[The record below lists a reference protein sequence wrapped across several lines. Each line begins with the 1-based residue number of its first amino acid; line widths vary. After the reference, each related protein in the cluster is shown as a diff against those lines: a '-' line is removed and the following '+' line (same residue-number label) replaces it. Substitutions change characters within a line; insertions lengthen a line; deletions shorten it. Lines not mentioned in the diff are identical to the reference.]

1 MDKEKTVRVNSEAQF
16 LIDLPSEIVIIPIVN
31 SPIFPGMIAPIILS
45 EDKYTTE
52 LDNYLSKFNTIA
64 LNLVKYKDYSEF
76 PEDTG
81 SEDDEEIEDESIDS
95 QDDEAE
101 VELARKKKG
110 APKRI
115 KIQEERDDFD
125 ESESMD
131 EDLRVASDA
140 DQKKEKKTGKKS
152 KRSEKQQPLMEPL
165 LTPKDIYKV
174 GVICKVVKKLKLP
187 DGSVNLLVHGMRR
200 YRAVEYSQESPLL
213 LCRPEVFQDIHEPD
227 EELDAYTRSV
237 INQVKKLSEINP
249 YFNEEMKL
257 AMLNSPSP
265 GSLADLVAFALSLDV
280 PEAQDFLETL
290 VVKKRFAKLLVYLK
304 REKDVA
310 DIQKKIT
317 DEVNDKVNKYQREYF
332 LREQLKVIRSE
343 LGMEEDEKAKD
354 MKKLREGI
362 EAAGLPED
370 AKKVAMEE
378 LDRLESIPDSSPE
391 YNVTRTYL
399 QWMVHLPWT
408 KASEDKVEI
417 EGARKILEKDHY
429 GLEKAKERILEFLA
443 VRKLKPEYDGT
454 ILCLA
459 GPPGV
464 GKTSLGHSIARA
476 LGRKFYRFS
485 LGGMKDEAEIKGHR
499 RTYVGAMPGKI
510 LQALKRVEVNN
521 PVIMLDEIDK
531 IGKSYQG
538 DPASALLE
546 VLDPEQNKTFIDNYL
561 DVSFDL
567 SKVLFIATANYVGEI
582 PEALL
587 DRMELIELSGY
598 TLEEKLS
605 IATKWVIPKQ
615 LKKHGLVTKD
625 LKFSNAV
632 LKAIIADYAR
642 EPGVRIMEQM
652 IAKMCRRAALEKVS
666 HKKKS
671 QYEPKVTE
679 LEKILGPK
687 RFETDKAQK
696 PLAPGIVTGLAW
708 TAFGG
713 DILFVESIPLKGKG
727 FKLTGQ
733 LGDVM
738 NESANLAYS
747 FIKKILQEQ
756 IEEEKKKIKAPKK
769 SKTQMKISTTIE
781 TSQSPAKPSEE
792 PQDYLA
798 NHEVHLHLPAGAT
811 PKDGPSAGITMALAL
826 YSLATNRKVRGDVAM
841 TGELS
846 LTGKVLPV
854 GGIKEKVLAAK
865 RAGIKEVILP
875 WQNEKDLK
883 EVPER
888 HRAGLKF
895 FPVKHFDEV
904 LKIALDK

>member
-1 MDKEKTVRVNSEAQF
+1 MPPKDKNAKANSESSVLA
-16 LIDLPSEIVIIPIVN
+16 DMPKEVVIIPIVN

-45 EDKYTTE
+45 EDKYTPE
-52 LDNYLSKFNTIA
+52 LDSYLAKNNYVA
-64 LNLVKYKDYSEF
+64 LNLVKFKDYGEAQDVLQ
-76 PEDTG
+76 EM
-81 SEDDEEIEDESIDS
+81 DEENINYEEETDEKYTGLSS
-95 QDDEAE
+95 ADDITP
-101 VELARKKKG
+101 KG
-110 APKRI
+110 I
-115 KIQEERDDFD
+115 
-125 ESESMD
+125 
-131 EDLRVASDA
+131 
-140 DQKKEKKTGKKS
+140 
-152 KRSEKQQPLMEPL
+152 
-165 LTPKDIYKV
+165 TPKDIYKV
-174 GVICKVVKKLKLP
+174 GVLCKLIKKLKLP
-187 DGSVNLLVHGMRR
+187 DGSVNLLVHGMKR
-200 YRAVEYSQESPLL
+200 YRAVEYVVDAPLL
-213 LCRPEVFQDIHEPD
+213 VAKTEVFNDIHEPD

-290 VVKKRFAKLLVYLK
+290 IVKKRFAKLLVYLK

-332 LREQLKVIRSE
+332 LREQLKVIRNE
-343 LGMEEDEKAKD
+343 LGLDEDDKAKD
-354 MKKLREGI
+354 MKKI
-362 EAAGLPED
+362 QEALEQGNLPED
-370 AKKVAMEE
+370 AKKAAMEE
-378 LDRLESIPDSSPE
+378 LERLESIPDSSPE

-399 QWMVHLPWT
+399 NWMISLPWDKST
-408 KASEDKVEI
+408 DDKVDI
-417 EGARKILEKDHY
+417 EAAKKILEKDHY
-429 GLEKAKERILEFLA
+429 GLEKPKERIMEFLA

-454 ILCLA
+454 ILCLS

-464 GKTSLGHSIARA
+464 GKTSLGHSIAKA

-510 LQALKRVEVNN
+510 IQALKRVEVNN

-538 DPASALLE
+538 DPASSLLE

-561 DVSFDL
+561 DVPFDL
-567 SKVLFIATANYVGEI
+567 SKVLFIATANYIGEI

-598 TLEEKLS
+598 TIEEKLS

-615 LKKHGLVTKD
+615 LKKHGLAAKE
-625 LKFSNAV
+625 FSLSAVV
-632 LKAIIADYAR
+632 LKALVSDYAR
-642 EPGVRIMEQM
+642 EPGVRVMEQLV
-652 IAKMCRRAALEKVS
+652 AKLCRRAALEKVS
-666 HKKKS
+666 SKRFKKFA
-671 QYEPKVTE
+671 PTIAD
-679 LEKILGPK
+679 LEKVLGPK

-696 PLAPGIVTGLAW
+696 PLQPGIVTGLAW
-708 TAFGG
+708 TSFGG
-713 DILFVESIPLKGKG
+713 DILFIETIPLKGRG

-738 NESANLAYS
+738 GESANLAYS
-747 FIKKILQEQ
+747 YVKKILQAQ
-756 IEEEKKKIKAPKK
+756 IEEEELKK
-769 SKTQMKISTTIE
+769 SAATKKTKKVTKKPEPVLHT
-781 TSQSPAKPSEE
+781 PAPAVPAPNPEE
-792 PQDYLA
+792 ATDFLA
-798 NHEVHLHLPAGAT
+798 KHEIHLHLPAGAT

-826 YSLATNRKVRGDVAM
+826 YSLATNQMVRGDVAM

-865 RAGIKEVILP
+865 RAGIKTIILP

-888 HRAGLKF
+888 HRMGMKF
-895 FPVKHFDEV
+895 FPVRHFDEV
-904 LKIALDK
+904 LKIALKGK

>member
-1 MDKEKTVRVNSEAQF
+1 MPPKEKAVKANSESHVVA
-16 LIDLPSEIVIIPIVN
+16 DLPAEVVIIPIVN

-45 EDKYTTE
+45 EDKYTPE
-52 LDNYLSKFNTIA
+52 LDAYLTKNNYVA
-64 LNLVKYKDYSEF
+64 LNLVKFKDFGEGQ
-76 PEDTG
+76 EVLQ
-81 SEDDEEIEDESIDS
+81 EMDEEQINYEEEHEEDELTGPSSDIS
-95 QDDEAE
+95 P
-101 VELARKKKG
+101 KG
-110 APKRI
+110 I
-115 KIQEERDDFD
+115 
-125 ESESMD
+125 
-131 EDLRVASDA
+131 
-140 DQKKEKKTGKKS
+140 
-152 KRSEKQQPLMEPL
+152 
-165 LTPKDIYKV
+165 TPKDIYRV
-174 GVICKVVKKLKLP
+174 GVLCKVIKKLKLP
-187 DGSVNLLVHGMRR
+187 DGSVNLLVHGMKR
-200 YRAVEYSQESPLL
+200 YRAVEYVVDAPLL
-213 LCRPEVFQDIHEPD
+213 IAKTEVFNDIHEPD

-332 LREQLKVIRSE
+332 LREQLKVIRNE
-343 LGMEEDEKAKD
+343 LGLDEDDKAKD
-354 MKKLREGI
+354 MKKIKEGI
-362 EAAGLPED
+362 EEGNLPEE
-370 AKKVAMEE
+370 AKKAALEE
-378 LDRLESIPDSSPE
+378 LERLESIPDSSPE

-399 QWMVHLPWT
+399 NWMVHLPWN
-408 KASEDKVEI
+408 KATDDKVDME
-417 EGARKILEKDHY
+417 AAKRILEKDHY
-429 GLEKAKERILEFLA
+429 GLEKPKERIMEFLA

-464 GKTSLGHSIARA
+464 GKTSLGHSIAKA
-476 LGRKFYRFS
+476 LNRKFYRFS
-485 LGGMKDEAEIKGHR
+485 LGGMRDEAEIKGHR
-499 RTYVGAMPGKI
+499 RTYVGAMPGKLI
-510 LQALKRVEVNN
+510 QALKRVEVNN

-531 IGKSYQG
+531 IGKSFQG

-561 DVSFDL
+561 DVPFDL

-598 TLEEKLS
+598 TIEEKLS

-615 LKKHGLVTKD
+615 LKKHGLVSKEFT
-625 LKFSNAV
+625 LSQTV
-632 LKAIIADYAR
+632 LKALVSDYAR
-642 EPGVRIMEQM
+642 EPGVRVMEQL
-652 IAKMCRRAALEKVS
+652 IAKLCRRAALEKVS
-666 HKKKS
+666 SKKFKK
-671 QYEPKVTE
+671 YAPTVND
-679 LEKILGPK
+679 LEKVLGPK

-696 PLAPGIVTGLAW
+696 PLMPGVVTGLAW

-738 NESANLAYS
+738 GESANLAYS
-747 FIKKILQEQ
+747 YIKRVLQGQ
-756 IEEEKKKIKAPKK
+756 IEEENKKKAKVTKKVTKKTSSKEAPA
-769 SKTQMKISTTIE
+769 TPVVQA
-781 TSQSPAKPSEE
+781 PNAEE
-792 PQDYLA
+792 ATDFLA
-798 NHEVHLHLPAGAT
+798 THEIHLHLPAGAT

-826 YSLATNRKVRGDVAM
+826 YSLATNQMVRGDVAM

-865 RAGIKEVILP
+865 RAGIKTIILP

-888 HRAGLKF
+888 HRKGMQF

-904 LKIALDK
+904 LKIALK

>member
-1 MDKEKTVRVNSEAQF
+1 MAPKDKNAKANTSNSMP
-16 LIDLPSEIVIIPIVN
+16 DSPSEVVIIPIVN

-45 EDKYTTE
+45 EDKYTPE
-52 LDNYLSKFNTIA
+52 LDSYLGKNNYVA
-64 LNLVKYKDYSEF
+64 LNLVKFKDFGENSEVLQ
-76 PEDTG
+76 EMGEEETG
-81 SEDDEEIEDESIDS
+81 FEDDENKFSTMSSSDVSP
-95 QDDEAE
+95 
-101 VELARKKKG
+101 KG
-110 APKRI
+110 I
-115 KIQEERDDFD
+115 
-125 ESESMD
+125 
-131 EDLRVASDA
+131 
-140 DQKKEKKTGKKS
+140 
-152 KRSEKQQPLMEPL
+152 
-165 LTPKDIYKV
+165 TPKDIYKV
-174 GVICKVVKKLKLP
+174 GVLCKVIKKLKLP
-187 DGSVNLLVHGMRR
+187 DGSVNLLVHGMKR
-200 YRAVEYSQESPLL
+200 YRASEYTSEMPLL
-213 LCRPEVFQDIHEPD
+213 IAKTEVFNDIHEPD

-332 LREQLKVIRSE
+332 LREQLKVIRNE
-343 LGMEEDEKAKD
+343 LGMDEDDKAKD
-354 MKKLREGI
+354 IKKIRETLEEGD
-362 EAAGLPED
+362 LPEE
-370 AKKVAMEE
+370 AKKAAMEE
-378 LDRLESIPDSSPE
+378 LERLESIPDSSPE

-399 QWMVHLPWT
+399 NWMVQLPWA
-408 KASEDKVEI
+408 KSSEDKADI
-417 EGARKILEKDHY
+417 EASKKILDKDHY
-429 GLEKAKERILEFLA
+429 GLEKPKERILEFLA

-464 GKTSLGHSIARA
+464 GKTSLGHSIAKA
-476 LGRKFYRFS
+476 LNRKFYRFS

-499 RTYVGAMPGKI
+499 RTYVGAMPGKLI
-510 LQALKRVEVNN
+510 QALKRVEVNN

-561 DVSFDL
+561 DVPFDL

-598 TLEEKLS
+598 TIEEKLS

-615 LKKHGLVTKD
+615 LKKHGLSSKEFT
-625 LKFSNAV
+625 LGSTV
-632 LKAIIADYAR
+632 LKALVSDYAR
-642 EPGVRIMEQM
+642 EPGVRVMEQL
-652 IAKMCRRAALEKVS
+652 IAKLCRRAALEKVS
-666 HKKKS
+666 NKKFKKFS
-671 QYEPKVTE
+671 PVVAD
-679 LEKILGPK
+679 LEKFLGSK
-687 RFETDKAQK
+687 RFETDMAQK
-696 PLAPGIVTGLAW
+696 PLQPGIVTGLAW
-708 TAFGG
+708 TSFGG

-738 NESANLAYS
+738 GESANLAYS
-747 FIKKILQEQ
+747 YVKSLLQGQIDSELKTSQKTVKKVS
-756 IEEEKKKIKAPKK
+756 KKKPVVVPTAPA
-769 SKTQMKISTTIE
+769 
-781 TSQSPAKPSEE
+781 PHAAHLEE
-792 PQDYLA
+792 ATDFLA
-798 NHEVHLHLPAGAT
+798 THEIHLHLPAGAT

-826 YSLATNRKVRGDVAM
+826 YSLATNRMVRGDVAM

-865 RAGIKEVILP
+865 RAGIREIILP

-888 HRAGLKF
+888 HRKGLRF
-895 FPVKHFDEV
+895 HPVKHFDEV
-904 LKIALDK
+904 LNIALKKK

>member
-1 MDKEKTVRVNSEAQF
+1 MNDENGYPDFEVKLKPTSSKD
-16 LIDLPSEIVIIPIVN
+16 DLAKIPEIVVIIPIMN

-45 EDKYTTE
+45 EDKFTPE
-52 LDNYLSKFNTIA
+52 LDESLLKTGYVA
-64 LNLVKYKDYSEF
+64 LNLVKNELKDEKGKII
-76 PEDTG
+76 PE
-81 SEDDEEIEDESIDS
+81 EEIDFENKE
-95 QDDEAE
+95 
-101 VELARKKKG
+101 
-110 APKRI
+110 I
-115 KIQEERDDFD
+115 K
-125 ESESMD
+125 S
-131 EDLRVASDA
+131 
-140 DQKKEKKTGKKS
+140 G
-152 KRSEKQQPLMEPL
+152 
-165 LTPKDIYKV
+165 DIYKV
-174 GVICKVVKKLKLP
+174 GVLCKVVKKLKLP
-187 DGSVNLLVHGMRR
+187 DGSVNILVHGMKR
-200 YRAVEYSQESPLL
+200 YRASGIISESPVL
-213 LCRPEVFQDIHEPD
+213 RAKVEVFDDILETD

-265 GSLADLVAFALSLDV
+265 GALADLVAFAISLDI

-310 DIQKKIT
+310 DIQKKIS

-343 LGMEEDEKAKD
+343 LGMEEDEKARD
-354 MKKLREGI
+354 VKKIKEQI
-362 EAAGLPED
+362 EKIGLPED
-370 AKKVAMEE
+370 VLKTAKEE
-378 LDRLESIPDSSPE
+378 LERLELIPDSSPE
-391 YNVTRTYL
+391 YNVARTYL
-399 QWMVHLPWT
+399 SWLIELPWAKST
-408 KASEDKVEI
+408 DDNIDINNSK
-417 EGARKILEKDHY
+417 KILAKDHY

-443 VRKLKPEYDGT
+443 VRKLKPSYDGT

-464 GKTSLGHSIARA
+464 GKTSMGKSIAES

-485 LGGMKDEAEIKGHR
+485 LGGMRDEAEIKGHR

-567 SKVLFIATANYVGEI
+567 SKVLFIATANYINDI

-587 DRMELIELSGY
+587 DRMEVIELSGY
-598 TLEEKLS
+598 TMEEKLE
-605 IATKWVIPKQ
+605 ITTKWVIPRQ
-615 LKKHGLVTKD
+615 LKKHGLNKTDVSLSAQVIK
-625 LKFSNAV
+625 K
-632 LKAIIADYAR
+632 IISDYAR
-642 EPGVRIMEQM
+642 EPGVRVLEQH
-652 IAKMCRRAALEKVS
+652 IAKICRRAALEKVS
-666 HKKKS
+666 NPRKKLK
-671 QYEPKVTE
+671 YTPTVEK
-679 LEKILGPK
+679 LEDILGTP
-687 RFETDKAQK
+687 RFQSELAEKKNK
-696 PLAPGIVTGLAW
+696 PGVVTGLAW
-708 TAFGG
+708 TAYGG
-713 DILFVESIPLKGKG
+713 EILFIETLPLKGRG

-733 LGDVM
+733 LGGVM

-747 FIKKILQEQ
+747 YVKKLLQNKMDEVPV
-756 IEEEKKKIKAPKK
+756 KKKAKSKIKVEENKAPV
-769 SKTQMKISTTIE
+769 E
-781 TSQSPAKPSEE
+781 VE
-792 PQDYLA
+792 DYLA
-798 NHEVHLHLPAGAT
+798 SHEVHLHLPAGAT

-826 YSLATNRKVRGDVAM
+826 YSLANNVAVKSDLAM

-865 RAGIKEVILP
+865 RAGIKTIILP
-875 WQNEKDLK
+875 KQNEKDLK
-883 EVPER
+883 EVPIA
-888 HRAGLKF
+888 HRKGLKF
-895 FPVKHFDEV
+895 YPVSHFDEV
-904 LKIALDK
+904 LKIAIEK

>member
-1 MDKEKTVRVNSEAQF
+1 MAREKKTMKSNSDANF
-16 LIDLPSEIVIIPIVN
+16 LGEVPSEVVIIPIVN

-45 EDKYTTE
+45 EDKYTAE
-52 LDNYLSKFNTIA
+52 LDAYLAKHNYIA
-64 LNLVKYKDYSEF
+64 LNLVKFKDQAEYRTDSDF
-76 PEDTG
+76 GTDDDD
-81 SEDDEEIEDESIDS
+81 EDDY
-95 QDDEAE
+95 Q
-101 VELARKKKG
+101 
-110 APKRI
+110 
-115 KIQEERDDFD
+115 
-125 ESESMD
+125 ESEHD
-131 EDLRVASDA
+131 NLHAPEANL
-140 DQKKEKKTGKKS
+140 K
-152 KRSEKQQPLMEPL
+152 P
-165 LTPKDIYKV
+165 LTPHDIYKV
-174 GVICKVVKKLKLP
+174 GVICKIVKKLKLP

-200 YRAVEYSQESPLL
+200 YRASEYITESPLL
-213 LCRPEVFQDIHEPD
+213 LCRPEVFSDIHEPD

-332 LREQLKVIRSE
+332 LREQLKVIRNE
-343 LGMEEDEKAKD
+343 LGMDEDEKAKD
-354 MKKLREGI
+354 VKKIKEAI
-362 EAAGLPED
+362 EEAKLPED
-370 AKKVAMEE
+370 AMKVAMEE
-378 LDRLESIPDSSPE
+378 LERLESIPDSSPE

-399 QWMVHLPWT
+399 QWMTQLPWNKHT
-408 KASEDKVEI
+408 EDMVDIVTAK
-417 EGARKILEKDHY
+417 KTLEKDHY

-454 ILCLA
+454 ILCLS

-464 GKTSLGHSIARA
+464 GKTSLGHSIANA

-485 LGGMKDEAEIKGHR
+485 LGGMRDEAEIKGHR
-499 RTYVGAMPGKI
+499 RTYVGAMPGKVI
-510 LQALKRVEVNN
+510 QALKRVEVNN

-531 IGKSYQG
+531 LGKSYQG

-561 DVSFDL
+561 DVPFDL

-587 DRMELIELSGY
+587 DRMELIEISGY

-605 IATKWVIPKQ
+605 IVTRWVIPKQ
-615 LKKHGLVTKD
+615 LKKHGLTTKD
-625 LKFSNAV
+625 MKLSTAV
-632 LKAIIADYAR
+632 LKSLIADYAR
-642 EPGVRIMEQM
+642 EPGVRVMEQY
-652 IAKMCRRAALEKVS
+652 IAKLCRRAALEKVS
-666 HKKKS
+666 SKKKVAFT
-671 QYEPKVTE
+671 PKPID
-679 LEKILGPK
+679 LEKILGSK
-687 RFETDKAQK
+687 RFETDKAEK
-696 PLAPGIVTGLAW
+696 PLMPGVVTGLAW
-708 TAFGG
+708 TSFGG
-713 DILFVESIPLKGKG
+713 DILFIESIPLKGKG

-747 FIKKILQEQ
+747 FVKKMLQEE
-756 IEEEKKKIKAPKK
+756 IEKNEPKK
-769 SKTQMKISTTIE
+769 PTVRKKRMVNV
-781 TSQSPAKPSEE
+781 PADPKEALKVTPPSLAEE
-792 PQDYLA
+792 ATDFLA
-798 NHEVHLHLPAGAT
+798 THEIHLHLPAGAT

-826 YSLATNRKVRGDVAM
+826 YSLATKRKVRGDVAM

-865 RAGIKEVILP
+865 RAGIKVIILP

-888 HRAGLKF
+888 HRKGLKF
-895 FPVKHFDEV
+895 FPVRHFDEV
-904 LKIALDK
+904 LKIALKR

>member
-1 MDKEKTVRVNSEAQF
+1 MAAKDKKNKAKGEAS
-16 LIDLPSEIVIIPIVN
+16 LNDVPSEVVIIPIVN

-45 EDKYTTE
+45 EDKYTPE
-52 LDNYLSKFNTIA
+52 LDAYLSKNNYVA
-64 LNLVKYKDYSEF
+64 LNLVKFKDFGEGQEVLQEMGEEQVSY
-76 PEDTG
+76 
-81 SEDDEEIEDESIDS
+81 EDDEDEESTPYQGLS
-95 QDDEAE
+95 SADDITP
-101 VELARKKKG
+101 KG
-110 APKRI
+110 I
-115 KIQEERDDFD
+115 
-125 ESESMD
+125 
-131 EDLRVASDA
+131 
-140 DQKKEKKTGKKS
+140 
-152 KRSEKQQPLMEPL
+152 
-165 LTPKDIYKV
+165 TPKDIYKV
-174 GVICKVVKKLKLP
+174 GVLCKVIKKLKLP
-187 DGSVNLLVHGMRR
+187 DGSVNLLVHGMKR
-200 YRAVEYSQESPLL
+200 YRASEYVVDAPLL
-213 LCRPEVFQDIHEPD
+213 VAKTEVFNDIHEPD

-290 VVKKRFAKLLVYLK
+290 IVKKRFAKLLVYLK

-332 LREQLKVIRSE
+332 LREQLKVIRNE
-343 LGMEEDEKAKD
+343 LGMDEDDKAKD
-354 MKKLREGI
+354 MKKI
-362 EAAGLPED
+362 QEALEQGNLPED
-370 AKKVAMEE
+370 AKKAALEE
-378 LDRLESIPDSSPE
+378 LERLESIPDSSPE

-399 QWMVHLPWT
+399 NWMISLPWN
-408 KASEDKVEI
+408 KESDDQVDISSAK
-417 EGARKILEKDHY
+417 KILEKEHY
-429 GLEKAKERILEFLA
+429 GLEKPKERIMEFLA

-464 GKTSLGHSIARA
+464 GKTSLGHSIAKA

-510 LQALKRVEVNN
+510 IQALKRVEVNN

-538 DPASALLE
+538 DPASSLLE

-561 DVSFDL
+561 DVPFDL

-598 TLEEKLS
+598 TIEEKLS
-605 IATKWVIPKQ
+605 IATKWVVPKQ
-615 LKKHGLVTKD
+615 LKKHGLTAKE
-625 LKFSNAV
+625 FSLSTLV
-632 LKAIIADYAR
+632 LKALVSDYAR
-642 EPGVRIMEQM
+642 EPGVRVMEQFV
-652 IAKMCRRAALEKVS
+652 AKLCRRAALEKVS
-666 HKKKS
+666 NKKFKKFS
-671 QYEPKVTE
+671 PAVAD
-679 LEKILGPK
+679 LEKFLGPK
-687 RFETDKAQK
+687 RFEFDKAQK
-696 PLAPGIVTGLAW
+696 PLQPGIVTGLAW
-708 TAFGG
+708 TSFGG
-713 DILFVESIPLKGKG
+713 DILFIETIPLKGRG

-733 LGDVM
+733 LGEVM
-738 NESANLAYS
+738 SESANLAYS
-747 FIKKILQEQ
+747 YVKKVLQAQ
-756 IEEEKKKIKAPKK
+756 IEVEEAQKKAKDSKKPVKKVSKKKAEEILHTPVPAVQAPNAEEA
-769 SKTQMKISTTIE
+769 TDFL
-781 TSQSPAKPSEE
+781 AK
-792 PQDYLA
+792 
-798 NHEVHLHLPAGAT
+798 HEVHLHLPAGAT

-826 YSLATNRKVRGDVAM
+826 YSLATNQMVRGDVAM

-865 RAGIKEVILP
+865 RAGIKTIILP

-888 HRAGLKF
+888 HRTGMKF
-895 FPVKHFDEV
+895 YPVRHFDEV
-904 LKIALDK
+904 LKIALK